1 MAANRK
7 CAHYPCHTGL
17 EDCTFCYCPLYPC
30 QDEARGKYIISK
42 KSGRQVWSCRDCNW
56 IHKKKVVDN
65 IFHSIKNEQ
74 SVGVIILAH
83 GSKLKSARETTQRL
97 SELVK
102 RALKLKDIMPAYLQ
116 LCQPTLADVIGQLVK
131 KGCRKIVI
139 VPYFLFNGIHVTRD
153 IPSLIKKARER
164 FPGIDLIYTKS
175 LSEEEQTI
183 SSIIS
188 QRIKEVI

>member
-30 QDEARGKYIISK
+30 QNEARGKYIISQ

-56 IHKKKVVDN
+56 IHKKKVVNN
-65 IFHSIKNEQ
+65 IL
-74 SVGVIILAH
+74 GVIILAH
-83 GSKLKSARETTQRL
+83 GSKLKSARETTRRL
-97 SELVK
+97 GELVK
-102 RALKLKDIMPAYLQ
+102 RTLKLKYIVPAYLQ
-116 LCQPTLADVIGQLVK
+116 LCQPTLADVVGQLVK
-131 KGCRKIVI
+131 KGCRKIII
-139 VPYFLFNGIHVTRD
+139 VPYFLFNGVHVTRD

-175 LSEEEQTI
+175 LSEEERI
-183 SSIIS
+183 IGNIIS
-188 QRIKEVI
+188 RRIKEVI